1 MSSYYAI
8 VFCTLRLDDRLW
20 SEIPSNQVASVV
32 SEYKYL
38 AESLAER
45 YGSLHRSFSAD
56 GYLFLFEYA
65 DAAVQFALKLA
76 DSWSRSPERIADV
89 EDFPVVPLGIG
100 CHFGECHQLHGAD
113 AWIGKGIGLAKRAA
127 ESSDVTALLVT
138 ESVLDIIDLPSYGF
152 APGPVLVID
161 GDHVPSRRLFQVR
174 SFDEG
179 AMKSKSEEELSAESW
194 FLRGVS
200 IIGTNN
206 ENSREEAD
214 CYRKAMSLRP
224 AYPEAHNNLA
234 VVLRAQGEHAAAL
247 GHYQEA
253 ISLRD
258 EYPEAHFNYAVLLHS
273 RGSTVGAAEQYQH
286 ALRLRPDY
294 VDALFGY
301 SNLLRTSGDTA
312 GAKAHY
318 LRALEIR
325 PNHAE
330 VLNNYAILLEDL
342 GDAKQARLHYE
353 AAIRA
358 KPSYAEAHYNYAILL
373 ENMDENDSALEHY
386 QSAIQIRPDYP
397 EAHNN
402 LAVLLH
408 GKGDHASAER
418 HYNEALAL
426 RSDNPET
433 HYNYALLLSA
443 NGEAER
449 SQEHFKLAY
458 EMAPLDLVAAFQAR
472 GNGEISGPQMPST
485 ANLTPREVEVLR
497 LIAEG
502 KSNQDIAD
510 ELFISLSTVAH
521 HVTSILGKTDS
532 SNRTEAAAY
541 ANRNRLLP

>member
-20 SEIPSNQVASVV
+20 SDIPSNQVASVV

-38 AESLAER
+38 AESFADR
-45 YGSLHRSFSAD
+45 YGSVHRNFSSD

-65 DAAVQFALKLA
+65 DAAVQFALRLVE
-76 DSWSRSPERIADV
+76 SWPQSPERLPDAT
-89 EDFPVVPLGIG
+89 ELPVVPLGIG
-100 CHFGECHQLHGAD
+100 CHFGECRQLDGAD
-113 AWIGKGIGLAKRAA
+113 AWIGRGIGLAKRAA
-127 ESSDVTALLVT
+127 ESSEITALLVT

-152 APGPVLVID
+152 RPGPVLTID
-161 GDHVPSRRLFQVR
+161 GDHVPNRRLFEVH

-179 AMKSKSEEELSAESW
+179 TLKARSEEELTTESW

-200 IIGTNN
+200 FIGTSE

-214 CYRKAMSLRP
+214 CYRKAISIRP

-234 VVLRAQGEHAAAL
+234 VVLRAQGEDALAL
-247 GHYQEA
+247 GQYQEA

-273 RGSTVGAAEQYQH
+273 KGSVVGAAEQYRH

-301 SNLLRTSGDTA
+301 ANLLRTNGDTA
-312 GAKAHY
+312 EAQSHY
-318 LRALEIR
+318 LKALDIR

-342 GDAKQARLHYE
+342 GDLAEARLHYE
-353 AAIRA
+353 AALMAR
-358 KPSYAEAHYNYAILL
+358 PSYAEAHYNYAILL
-373 ENMDENDSALEHY
+373 ENITENDLAEEQY
-386 QSAIQIRPDYP
+386 RAAISIREDYP

-402 LAVLLH
+402 LAALLH
-408 GKGDHASAER
+408 GRGDYASAEG
-418 HYNEALAL
+418 HYREALSL

-433 HYNYALLLSA
+433 HYNYALLLKA
-443 NGEAER
+443 RGEAGSAED
-449 SQEHFKLAY
+449 HFKLAY

-472 GNGEISGPQMPST
+472 DDQHETVAPVAT
-485 ANLTPREVEVLR
+485 ANRLTPREIEVLR

-510 ELFISLSTVAH
+510 GLFISLSTVAH
-521 HVTSILGKTDS
+521 HVTSILGKTSS